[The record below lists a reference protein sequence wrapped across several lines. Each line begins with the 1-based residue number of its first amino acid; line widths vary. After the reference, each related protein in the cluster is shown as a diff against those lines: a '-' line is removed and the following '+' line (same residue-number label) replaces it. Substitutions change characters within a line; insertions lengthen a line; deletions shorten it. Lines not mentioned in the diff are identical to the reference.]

1 MDIPGYE
8 ILGTIGSG
16 GTATVYRAR
25 QVSLDRIVALK
36 VLSHQLVPDE
46 AAQHRFRTEGMAAAR
61 LTHANIVG
69 VFDAGEVNGQP
80 FFALEYIGG
89 ESVGDLLAR
98 KGRLQEDQA
107 LAVAESV
114 AHALQYAWDRAAII
128 HCDIKPD
135 NLLIDRD
142 GTLKIAD
149 LGLARILSRR
159 EGQAERFVIG
169 TPNYVSPE
177 QARGEPDLDFRTD
190 IYSLGATLYHML
202 TGVMPFSGAQGAA
215 AMDMHLSEFLA
226 DPNIVN
232 PAVSKHAAALIEK
245 LMVRDRARRYARW
258 DDVLLDI
265 ESVLH
270 GQMPA
275 QLAVPETSTVR
286 RVPDAPAPRP
296 ALTLNPPADVKVRG
310 GTPLPTA
317 IPTSAIPDASAP
329 QRRVQPL
336 LAQPTGQVNAASSAK
351 LDEVLAKHGVGK
363 TLSGVQIVLRVAV
376 FAAALVAGYA
386 YLSKQ
391 FGPKPPPAQNPP
403 QGQPAV
409 IEVGGTPPKDPNS
422 AQSQVRGPEYDPQ
435 NTGMIDG
442 KPIVAPPPTNLPPR
456 GIANDWD
463 DPEYQSAVFLYNN
476 SIKAYQQYMLTRS
489 EPAVLKRIEKNLH
502 TAVDTFE
509 KCKSRAPEKID
520 VQKMID
526 RANKLIFDVH
536 ATMTMS
542 SM

>member
-8 ILGTIGSG
+8 ILGTLGTG

-36 VLSHQLVPDE
+36 VLSHQLVPDSE
-46 AAQHRFRTEGMAAAR
+46 AQQRFRTEGLAAAR

-69 VFDAGEVNGQP
+69 VFDAGEVDGQP

-107 LAVAESV
+107 MAVAESV

-202 TGVMPFSGAQGAA
+202 TGIMPFAGAQGSA

-226 DPNIVN
+226 DPSSVN
-232 PAVSKHAAALIEK
+232 PAVSKQAAALIEK
-245 LMVRDRARRYARW
+245 MMVRDRTRRYATW
-258 DDVLLDI
+258 DDVLIDI
-265 ESVLH
+265 EGVLH
-270 GQMPA
+270 GQMPSS
-275 QLAVPETSTVR
+275 LALAETSTVR
-286 RVPDAPAPRP
+286 RIQDTPAPRLPTPSP
-296 ALTLNPPADVKVRG
+296 APEIKVRG
-310 GTPLPTA
+310 GTPLQVA
-317 IPTSAIPDASAP
+317 IPTSAIPEAP
-329 QRRVQPL
+329 QRRTQPL
-336 LAQPTGQVNAASSAK
+336 LAQPTGQVVAASPAK
-351 LDEVLAKHGVGK
+351 LDQVFDKHGVGR
-363 TLSGVQIVLRVAV
+363 TMSGLQIVLRVAV
-376 FAAALVAGYA
+376 FAAALVAAYA
-386 YLSKQ
+386 FLAKQ
-391 FGPKPPPAQNPP
+391 FGTKPQPAQQP
-403 QGQPAV
+403 QPAV
-409 IEVGGTPPKDPNS
+409 IEVGGGQPGNAEA
-422 AQSQVRGPEYDPQ
+422 AQSPVRGPDYDPQ
-435 NTGMIDG
+435 NTGLVDG

-463 DPEYQSAVFLYNN
+463 DPEYQSAVYLYNN
-476 SIKAYQQYMLTRS
+476 SIKAYQQYVLTRS

-509 KCKSRAPEKID
+509 KCKPRAPEKID

-536 ATMTMS
+536 ATMSTS

>member
-8 ILGTIGSG
+8 ILGPIGTG

-46 AAQHRFRTEGMAAAR
+46 TAQQRFRTEGMAAAR

-98 KGRLQEDQA
+98 KGRLQDDQA

-226 DPNIVN
+226 DPSIVN
-232 PAVSKHAAALIEK
+232 PAVTKQAAALIEK
-245 LMVRDRARRYARW
+245 LMVRDRARRYANW
-258 DDVLLDI
+258 DEVLVDI
-265 ESVLH
+265 ETVIH
-270 GQMPA
+270 GNMPA
-275 QLAVPETSTVR
+275 QLAQPETSTVR
-286 RVPDAPAPRP
+286 RIQDAPTSRAAPP
-296 ALTLNPPADVKVRG
+296 PPAPEIKVRG

-317 IPTSAIPDASAP
+317 IPTSAIPEAP

-336 LAQPTGQVNAASSAK
+336 LAQPTGQVVAASSAK
-351 LDEVLAKHGVGK
+351 LDQVFDKHGVGRSM
-363 TLSGVQIVLRVAV
+363 TGLQIVLRVAV

-386 YLSKQ
+386 FLARQ
-391 FGPKPPPAQNPP
+391 FAAKPPPPP
-403 QGQPAV
+403 SQPA
-409 IEVGGTPPKDPNS
+409 IIDVGGTPPKDPS
-422 AQSQVRGPEYDPQ
+422 AAQSQVRGPEYDPQ

-463 DPEYQSAVFLYNN
+463 DPEYQSAVYLYNN

-509 KCKSRAPEKID
+509 KCKPRAPEKID

-536 ATMTMS
+536 ATMTTSAM
-542 SM
+542 